1 MRPASF
7 WCENREVPSQT
18 HDAPSRNGMN
28 DDERAAHRST
38 GHTAGDAEAARAA
51 REKAEARAAE
61 EAERRRAESEERRKA
76 ARREADHAAE
86 AARAAVADALRT
98 AMDGAVD
105 ISTRRRAEY
114 STDASN
120 YRVVPEGVVF
130 PETVDDVVAALEVLR
145 ELKVPITA
153 RGAGTSVA
161 GNSVGP
167 GVVLDLGRN
176 LNRVLS
182 IDPERRTARVQPGT
196 IMSTLQAEAKPHG
209 LRFGP
214 DPSTQN
220 RATLGGMIGN
230 NACGPH
236 AVAYGRTADNVV
248 SLDVIDGAGRR
259 FTAGSGDPEFKSI
272 PGLKELVGE
281 NLALIRTEFG
291 RFGRQVSGYSLEHL
305 LPENGSNLAR
315 ALVGTEGTL
324 VTVLEAE
331 LNLVA
336 TPSAP
341 TLVVLGYPDMATAAD
356 DVPRLLDHKP
366 LAIEGLDARLVDVVR
381 RAKGAE
387 SVPALPDG
395 AGWLMIEVGGSSQ
408 AEALGRADA
417 IVAASTALDSVVLP
431 AGSDATKMWQIR
443 ADGAGL
449 AGRTPAGEQA
459 WPGWEDSAVPPEKLG
474 PYLRDLQALMDRYGV
489 DGLPYGHFGDG
500 CVHLRIDIP
509 LETSGSVLRTF
520 MIEAAELVASYGGS
534 LSGEHGDGRARSELL
549 PLIYSPEAIALMER
563 FKALFDP
570 KDLLNP
576 GVVVRPRAVDDDLR
590 RPQAAP
596 VRTKLPM
603 AGKGSAHGVRRK
615 AGYEGFSFAHDH
627 NDLSTAVHRCVGVGK
642 CRADT
647 SASGGFMCPS
657 YQATKDEKDV
667 TRGRARVLQE
677 AVNGTLVGGLAAPE
691 VRESLDLCLSCKACS
706 SDCPAGVDMAQYKSE
721 VLYRTY
727 RGKLRPVDHYALGWL
742 PRWARLA
749 GAVPELVNGLLGVK
763 WIGKAVLWAGGM
775 DTRRSMPKFAEVPFR
790 QWWARGGATHGV
802 PGLPVVADDGLG
814 VPGREGATAA
824 RLATKPK
831 VVLWTD
837 SFSDALSPSVPQA
850 AVKVLTKAG
859 YSVIVP
865 DEQAC
870 CGLTWISTGQLDGAR
885 RRLLKLLE
893 VLGPYAVNGIPI
905 MGLEPSCTAVLRSDL
920 LDLFPDDP
928 RAQAVARMTRTAAE
942 LLTSD
947 DVPDQWEMPSLADVS
962 AVVQPHC
969 HQHSVMGFE
978 ADRNLLEKGGAK
990 VEVLAGC
997 CGLAG
1002 NFGMQKG
1009 HYETSV
1015 AVAENALL
1023 PALRDAAP
1031 GTTYLADGFSCRT
1044 QALDLMGVE
1053 GKSLLEVIADRL

>member
-1 MRPASF
+1 MP
-7 WCENREVPSQT
+7 PQT
-18 HDAPSRNGMN
+18 HDARPLNGMN
-28 DDERAAHRST
+28 DK
-38 GHTAGDAEAARAA
+38 GHTADDAEAARTA
-51 REKAEARAAE
+51 REQAEARAAE
-61 EAERRRAESEERRKA
+61 EAERRRAENEQRRDT
-76 ARREADHAAE
+76 ARQEASHAAE
-86 AARAAVADALRT
+86 AARTAVADALRT
-98 AMDGAVD
+98 VVGCEVD
-105 ISTRRRAEY
+105 TSTRRRAEY

-120 YRVVPEGVVF
+120 YRVVPEAVLF
-130 PETVDDVVAALEVLR
+130 PESTDDVVAAFGALR
-145 ELKVPITA
+145 ELSIPVTA

-167 GVVLDLGRN
+167 GVVIDLGRH
-176 LNRVLS
+176 LNQVLS
-182 IDPERRTARVQPGT
+182 IDPERGTARVQPGT
-196 IMSTLQAEAKPHG
+196 VMSTLQAAAKPHG

-248 SLDVIDGAGRR
+248 SLDVVDGTGRR
-259 FTAGSGDPEFKSI
+259 FTAGSGDPEFADV
-272 PGLKELVGE
+272 PGLKELVRD

-315 ALVGTEGTL
+315 ALVGTEGTV

-331 LNLVA
+331 LNLVEV
-336 TPSAP
+336 PGAP

-381 RAKGAE
+381 RAKGAA
-387 SVPALPDG
+387 SVPPLPG
-395 AGWLMIEVGGSSQ
+395 ADDPHVTGWLMIEVGGSSQ

-417 IVAASTALDSVVLP
+417 IVASSSALDSTVLP
-431 AGSDATKMWQIR
+431 AGPDATKMWQIR

-474 PYLRDLQALMDRYGV
+474 PYLRDLQELMDRYGV

-520 MIEAAELVASYGGS
+520 MTEAAELVARYGGS

-549 PLIYSPEAIALMER
+549 PLIYSPEAIALLER

-570 KDLLNP
+570 KDVLNP
-576 GVVVRPRAVDDDLR
+576 GVVVRPRAVDADLR
-590 RPQAAP
+590 RPAAAP
-596 VRTKLPM
+596 VRTKLPL
-603 AGKGSAHGVRRK
+603 AGKGSGHGVRRK

-627 NDLSTAVHRCVGVGK
+627 NDLTTAVHRCVGVGK
-642 CRADT
+642 CRADN
-647 SASGGFMCPS
+647 SAAGGFMCPS

-677 AVNGTLVGGLAAPE
+677 AVNGTLVGGLSAPE

-749 GAVPELVNGLLGVK
+749 GAVPELVNALLGVR

-802 PGLPVVADDGLG
+802 PGLPVTGR
-814 VPGREGATAA
+814 PGREGRTAA

-837 SFSDALSPSVPQA
+837 SFSDALSPTVPQA
-850 AVKVLTKAG
+850 ALKVLTSAG
-859 YSVIVP
+859 FDVIVP

-947 DVPDQWEMPSLADVS
+947 DTPDEWELPSLADVS

-969 HQHSVMGFE
+969 HQHSVMGYA
-978 ADRNLLEKGGAK
+978 ADQALLEQGGAQI
-990 VEVLAGC
+990 EVLAGC

>member
-1 MRPASF
+1 
-7 WCENREVPSQT
+7 
-18 HDAPSRNGMN
+18 MN
-28 DDERAAHRST
+28 DDRRAAHGSN
-38 GHTAGDAEAARAA
+38 GHTARDAEAARAA

-86 AARAAVADALRT
+86 AAREAVADALRT
-98 AMDGAVD
+98 AMDGIVD
-105 ISTRRRAEY
+105 TSTRRRAEY

-120 YRVVPEGVVF
+120 YRVVPEAVLF
-130 PETVDDVVAALEVLR
+130 PETTDDVVAALGVLR
-145 ELKVPITA
+145 ELRIPITA

-167 GVVLDLGRN
+167 GVVIDLGRH
-176 LNRVLS
+176 LDRVLAV
-182 IDPERRTARVQPGT
+182 DPERRTARVQPGT
-196 IMSTLQAEAKPHG
+196 IMSTLQAEAKGHG

-248 SLDVIDGAGRR
+248 SLDVVDGAGRR
-259 FTAGSGDPEFKSI
+259 FTAGSGDPEFADV
-272 PGLKELVGE
+272 PGLKELVRD

-331 LNLVA
+331 LNLVE

-381 RAKGAE
+381 RAKGDS
-387 SVPALPDG
+387 SVPPLPG
-395 AGWLMIEVGGSSQ
+395 AGVEGVAGWLMIEVGGASH

-417 IVAASTALDSVVLP
+417 IVEASTALDSLVLP
-431 AGSDATKMWQIR
+431 AGPDATKMWQIR

-576 GVVVRPRAVDDDLR
+576 GVVVRPRAVDVDLR
-590 RPQAAP
+590 RPAAAP
-596 VRTKLPM
+596 VRTKLPL
-603 AGKGSAHGVRRK
+603 AGKGSGRGVRRK
-615 AGYEGFSFAHDH
+615 AGYDGFSFAHDH
-627 NDLSTAVHRCVGVGK
+627 NDLTTAVHRCVGVGK

-721 VLYRTY
+721 VLYQTY

-749 GAVPELVNGLLGVK
+749 GHVPELVNRLLGVR

-775 DTRRSMPKFAEVPFR
+775 DTRRSMPRFAEVPFR
-790 QWWARGGATHGV
+790 HWWARGGATHGV
-802 PGLPVVADDGLG
+802 PGLPVVSEEGLG

-837 SFSDALSPSVPQA
+837 SFSDALSPTVPQA
-850 AVKVLTKAG
+850 ALKVLTSAG
-859 YSVIVP
+859 FDVIVP

-947 DVPDQWEMPSLADVS
+947 DVPEEFVLPSLADVS

-969 HQHSVMGFE
+969 HQHSVMGYE
-978 ADRNLLEKGGAK
+978 ADQALLARGGAK

-1044 QALDLMGVE
+1044 QALDLAGVE
-1053 GKSLLEVIADRL
+1053 GKSLLEVIAERL

>member
-1 MRPASF
+1 MP
-7 WCENREVPSQT
+7 PQT
-18 HDAPSRNGMN
+18 HDARPLNGMN
-28 DDERAAHRST
+28 DK
-38 GHTAGDAEAARAA
+38 GHTADDADAARTA
-51 REKAEARAAE
+51 REQAEARAAE
-61 EAERRRAESEERRKA
+61 EAERRRAESEQRRDT
-76 ARREADHAAE
+76 ARQEASHAAE
-86 AARAAVADALRT
+86 AARTAVADALRT
-98 AMDGAVD
+98 VVGCEVD
-105 ISTRRRAEY
+105 TSTRRRAEY

-120 YRVVPEGVVF
+120 YRVVPEAVLF
-130 PETVDDVVAALEVLR
+130 PESTDDVVAALGALR
-145 ELKVPITA
+145 ELSIPVTA

-167 GVVLDLGRN
+167 GVVIDLGRH
-176 LNRVLS
+176 LNQVLS
-182 IDPERRTARVQPGT
+182 IDPERGTARVQPGT
-196 IMSTLQAEAKPHG
+196 VMSTLQAAAKPHG

-248 SLDVIDGAGRR
+248 SLDVVDGTGRR
-259 FTAGSGDPEFKSI
+259 FTAGSGDSEFADV
-272 PGLKELVGE
+272 PGLKELVRD

-315 ALVGTEGTL
+315 ALVGTEGTV

-331 LNLVA
+331 LNLVEV
-336 TPSAP
+336 PGAP

-381 RAKGAE
+381 RAKGAA
-387 SVPALPDG
+387 SVPPLPG
-395 AGWLMIEVGGSSQ
+395 ADDPHVTGWLMIEVGGSSQ

-417 IVAASTALDSVVLP
+417 IVASSSALDSTVLP
-431 AGSDATKMWQIR
+431 AGPDATKMWQIR

-520 MIEAAELVASYGGS
+520 MTEAAELVARYGGS

-549 PLIYSPEAIALMER
+549 PLIYSPEAIALLEQ

-570 KDLLNP
+570 KDVLNP
-576 GVVVRPRAVDDDLR
+576 GVVVRPRAVDADLR
-590 RPQAAP
+590 RPAAAP
-596 VRTKLPM
+596 VRTKLPLV
-603 AGKGSAHGVRRK
+603 GKGAGHGVRRK
-615 AGYEGFSFAHDH
+615 SGYEGFSFAHDH
-627 NDLSTAVHRCVGVGK
+627 NDLTTAVHRCVGVGK
-642 CRADT
+642 CRADN
-647 SASGGFMCPS
+647 SAAGGFMCPS

-677 AVNGTLVGGLAAPE
+677 AVNGTLVGGLSAPE

-749 GAVPELVNGLLGVK
+749 GAVPELVNALLGVK

-775 DTRRSMPKFAEVPFR
+775 DTRRSMPRFAEVPFR

-802 PGLPVVADDGLG
+802 PGLPVTGE
-814 VPGREGATAA
+814 PGREGRTAA

-837 SFSDALSPSVPQA
+837 SFSDALSPTVPQA
-850 AVKVLTKAG
+850 ALKVLTSAG
-859 YSVIVP
+859 FDVIVP

-947 DVPDQWEMPSLADVS
+947 DTPDDWELPSLADVS

-969 HQHSVMGFE
+969 HQHSVMGYA
-978 ADRNLLEKGGAK
+978 ADQALLEQGGAQI
-990 VEVLAGC
+990 EVLAGC

>member
-1 MRPASF
+1 
-7 WCENREVPSQT
+7 
-18 HDAPSRNGMN
+18 MN
-28 DDERAAHRST
+28 DK
-38 GHTAGDAEAARAA
+38 GHTADDAEAARTA
-51 REKAEARAAE
+51 REQAEARAAE
-61 EAERRRAESEERRKA
+61 DAERRHAESEERRKA

-86 AARAAVADALRT
+86 AAREAVADALRT
-98 AMDGAVD
+98 VVDGAVD

-130 PETVDDVVAALEVLR
+130 PESTDDVVAALGALR
-145 ELKVPITA
+145 ELAVPVTA

-167 GVVLDLGRN
+167 GVVLDLGRH
-176 LNRVLS
+176 LNQVLS
-182 IDPERRTARVQPGT
+182 IDPERGTARVQPGT
-196 IMSTLQAEAKPHG
+196 IMSTLQAAAKPHG

-248 SLDVIDGAGRR
+248 SLDVVDGAGRR
-259 FTAGSGDPEFKSI
+259 FTAGSGDPEFADV
-272 PGLKELVGE
+272 PGLKELVRE

-331 LNLVA
+331 LNLVEV
-336 TPSAP
+336 PGAP

-381 RAKGAE
+381 RAKGAT
-387 SVPALPDG
+387 SVPPLPG
-395 AGWLMIEVGGSSQ
+395 AGDPNVTGWLMIEVGGSSQ

-417 IVAASTALDSVVLP
+417 IVAASTALDSAVLP
-431 AGSDATKMWQIR
+431 AGPDATKMWQIR

-520 MIEAAELVASYGGS
+520 MTEAAELVARYGGS

-549 PLIYSPEAIALMER
+549 PLIYSPEAIALMEQ

-590 RPQAAP
+590 RPAAAA
-596 VRTKLPM
+596 VRTKLPLV
-603 AGKGSAHGVRRK
+603 GKGSGHGVRRK
-615 AGYEGFSFAHDH
+615 SGYEGFSFAHDH
-627 NDLSTAVHRCVGVGK
+627 NDLTTAVHRCVGVGK
-642 CRADT
+642 CRADN
-647 SASGGFMCPS
+647 SAAGGFMCPS

-749 GAVPELVNGLLGVK
+749 GAVPELVNALLGVK

-802 PGLPVVADDGLG
+802 PGLPVTGE
-814 VPGREGATAA
+814 PGREGRTAA

-837 SFSDALSPSVPQA
+837 SFSDALSPTVPQA
-850 AVKVLTKAG
+850 ALKVLTSAG
-859 YSVIVP
+859 FDVIVP

-920 LDLFPDDP
+920 IDLFPDDP

-947 DVPDQWEMPSLADVS
+947 DTPDEWELPSLADVS

-969 HQHSVMGFE
+969 HQHSVMGYE
-978 ADRNLLEKGGAK
+978 ADQALLEQGGAQI
-990 VEVLAGC
+990 EVLAGC